1 MRRIAV
7 AVLGLVFAAPA
18 FFLACGLE
26 RKTTIAV
33 IPKGNTTIFW
43 QSVHAGAAKA
53 AVENGVEIIWNG
65 PPSETDYTG
74 QLQITDAMINRRVDA
89 IVLAPID
96 RKAMVG
102 VVERAARENVPMVII
117 DSGIDTEQYMA
128 RVGTDNYK
136 GGQIAADRVGKLVNG
151 KGTVAIVAVLPGG
164 ASTEEREKGFE
175 DTIQGKY
182 PNIRIVDKRFGMAD
196 VARSLLVSEN
206 ILRAHPELDALF
218 ASNEASAMGAAQAL
232 RERHGRKIKLVGF
245 DAGPSLL
252 DDLRSGLVDSLVVQN
267 PFKMGYEALQAAI
280 KKLKGQPVVRIN
292 DLEPKL
298 IDLQNLDEPEIQAY
312 LHPDIKKYLLK

>member
-1 MRRIAV
+1 MRKTAV
-7 AVLGLVFAAPA
+7 GVLGLVLAATT
-18 FFLACGLE
+18 FFLACQRE

-53 AVENGVEIIWNG
+53 AMENGVEIIWNG

-102 VVERAARENVPMVII
+102 VVERAARENIPVVII
-117 DSGIDTEQYMA
+117 DSGIDTERYVA
-128 RVGTDNYK
+128 RVATDNYNA
-136 GGQIAADRVGKLVNG
+136 GRIAADRVGKLVNG
-151 KGTVAIVAVLPGG
+151 KGAVAVVAVVPGG
-164 ASTEEREKGFE
+164 ASTEERERGFE
-175 DTIQGKY
+175 DTIHGKY

-206 ILRAHPELDALF
+206 ILTAHPELDAF
-218 ASNEASAMGAAQAL
+218 FGSNEASVMGAAQAL
-232 RERHGRKIKLVGF
+232 RERRDRKIKVVGV

-252 DDLRSGLVDSLVVQN
+252 DDLRSGLVDSLVAQN

-298 IDLQNLDEPEIQAY
+298 IDLQNLDEPEIQTY
-312 LHPDIKKYLLK
+312 LHPDIKKYL

>member
-1 MRRIAV
+1 M
-7 AVLGLVFAAPA
+7 L
-18 FFLACGLE
+18 
-26 RKTTIAV
+26 
-33 IPKGNTTIFW
+33 
-43 QSVHAGAAKA
+43 
-53 AVENGVEIIWNG
+53 
-65 PPSETDYTG
+65 
-74 QLQITDAMINRRVDA
+74 NRRVDA

-117 DSGIDTEQYMA
+117 DSGIDTEQYVA
-128 RVGTDNYK
+128 RVATDNYK
-136 GGQIAADRVGKLVNG
+136 AGRIAADRVGKLVNG
-151 KGTVAIVAVLPGG
+151 KGTVAIVAVVPGG
-164 ASTEEREKGFE
+164 ASTEERERGFE
-175 DTIQGKY
+175 DTIHGKY

-196 VARSLLVSEN
+196 VARSLLASEN
-206 ILRAHPELDALF
+206 ILTAHPELDALF
-218 ASNEASAMGAAQAL
+218 GSNESSVMGAAQAL
-232 RERHGRKIKLVGF
+232 RQRHGRKIKLVGV

-298 IDLQNLDEPEIQAY
+298 IDLQNLDEPEVQTY
-312 LHPDIKKYLLK
+312 LHPDIKKYL

>member
-1 MRRIAV
+1 MRNTAV
-7 AVLGLVFAAPA
+7 AVLGLALAAPA
-18 FFLACGLE
+18 FFLACNRE

-53 AVENGVEIIWNG
+53 AIENGVEIIWNG
-65 PPSETDYTG
+65 PPSETDYAG
-74 QLQITDAMINRRVDA
+74 QLQITDAMIKRRVDA
-89 IVLAPID
+89 LVLAPID
-96 RKAMVG
+96 RKEMVG
-102 VVERAARENVPMVII
+102 VVERAARDNVPMVII
-117 DSGIDTEQYMA
+117 DSGIDTEQYVA
-128 RVGTDNYK
+128 RVATDNYK
-136 GGQIAADRVGKLVNG
+136 GGQIAADRVGKLLNG

-175 DTIQGKY
+175 ETIHGKY
-182 PNIRIVDKRFGMAD
+182 PNIRIVDKRFGMSD

-206 ILRAHPELDALF
+206 ILTAHPDLDALF

-252 DDLRSGLVDSLVVQN
+252 DDLRSGLVDSLVVQD
-267 PFKMGYEALQAAI
+267 PFRMGYEALQTAI
-280 KKLKGQPVVRIN
+280 KKLKGKPVAKTN

-298 IDLQNLDEPEIQAY
+298 IDLQNLDEPETQAY
-312 LHPDIKKYLLK
+312 LHPDIKKYL